1 MPKQKEKRLSISSE
15 EMMMTSKE
23 ISIMLTVKFL
33 TIAREIRI
41 QWKDIFTELSE
52 NNCQLKILYPV

>member
-1 MPKQKEKRLSISSE
+1 MPKKKEKCLSISNE

-33 TIAREIRI
+33 TIAREIRK
-41 QWKDIFTELSE
+41 QWKDTFTELSE
-52 NNCQLKILYPV
+52 NNCQLKILYPA